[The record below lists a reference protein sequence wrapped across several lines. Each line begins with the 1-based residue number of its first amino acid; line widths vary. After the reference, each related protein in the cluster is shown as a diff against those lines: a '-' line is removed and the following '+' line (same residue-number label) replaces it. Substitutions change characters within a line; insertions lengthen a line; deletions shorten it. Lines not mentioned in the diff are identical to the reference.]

1 MGLERFAAEM
11 ILGLAANGETIG
23 PVGMLGRQHLNLHDT
38 EWARAIQAR
47 LKIKM
52 DDIVTDADDI
62 FAESFFERVGAAS
75 VDSLDFSPYQG
86 ANLIHDM
93 NDPLPDSLKGRFQLL
108 HDGGTME
115 HVFHIPHYLANCM
128 KLLQVGGFYVG
139 VVPADQ
145 WMGHGFYQFSPE
157 LLFRVFSEANGFRLR
172 AHGFGVRGRKSR
184 VYAMPDDRH
193 WKGRMEPLFE
203 DQTLLLIVAQKMADV
218 EPFAKGW
225 PQQSDYASRWS
236 AHENSNDSGHKMTH
250 NRSWKSQIGGI
261 LPTALRKGIQSALI
275 MRRRSKHRNTQIKEI
290 VSADQ
295 LLMLQK

>member
-193 WKGRMEPLFE
+193 WKGRMQPLFE

-225 PQQSDYASRWS
+225 PQQSDYASRWAEHSHAPKTKRS
-236 AHENSNDSGHKMTH
+236 APTH
-250 NRSWKSQIGGI
+250 RSWKNKLGML
-261 LPTALRKGIQSALI
+261 LPVHLRKSIQRTLIIRRHSRERNALI
-275 MRRRSKHRNTQIKEI
+275 KE
-290 VSADQ
+290 VSSADH
-295 LLMLQK
+295 LLHP